1 MIDLRK
7 LPPHPRVGKSNYSA
21 SVPMQLKWDFETG
34 LVTEEDPN
42 DEPTETDDDP
52 TTEEQTY

>member
-7 LPPHPRVGKSNYSA
+7 IPPHPGVGKTNYSA
-21 SVPMQLKWDFETG
+21 KLKTQLTWDFETG

-42 DEPTETDDDP
+42 DEPTETDDTSTNKETP
-52 TTEEQTY
+52 

>member
-7 LPPHPRVGKSNYSA
+7 IPPHPGVGKTNLSA
-21 SVPMQLKWDFETG
+21 NVPMQLTWDFETG

-42 DEPTETDDDP
+42 DEPPETDDTSTNKETP
-52 TTEEQTY
+52 

>member
-1 MIDLRK
+1 MINLCK

-21 SVPMQLKWDFETG
+21 NVPMQLTWDFETG

-42 DEPTETDDDP
+42 DEAKETTDNSTEKETA
-52 TTEEQTY
+52 

>member
-7 LPPHPRVGKSNYSA
+7 IPPHPGVGKTNYSA
-21 SVPMQLKWDFETG
+21 KLKTQLTWDFETG

-42 DEPTETDDDP
+42 DEPPETDDTSTNKETP
-52 TTEEQTY
+52 